1 MGLLWY
7 EPNAKVLL
15 PDRIDQAAARYQ
27 QRFGEAPNICLV
39 APSEAVPCPQITVRA
54 DRRIQPGYL
63 LIGIERGEDLPAWR
77 PPAAANPQN
86 APLPLVLTPARRARR
101 SERAAERRAEA
112 ALPPRVGRGGRV
124 TARRT

>member
-7 EPNAKVLL
+7 EPNPKVLL
-15 PDRIDQAAARYQ
+15 TDRIEQAAARYQ

-77 PPAAANPQN
+77 PPAPVSARN
-86 APLPLVLTPARRARR
+86 APLPLVLTPPRRARR
-101 SERAAERRAEA
+101 SERAGEHRRAEA
-112 ALPPRVGRGGRV
+112 ALPASAGRSR
-124 TARRT
+124 ARRT